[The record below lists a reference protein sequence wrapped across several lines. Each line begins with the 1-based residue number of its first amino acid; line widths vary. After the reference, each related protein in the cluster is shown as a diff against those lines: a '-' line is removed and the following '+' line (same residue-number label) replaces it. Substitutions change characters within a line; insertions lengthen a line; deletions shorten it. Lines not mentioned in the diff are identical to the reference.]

1 MCHWANG
8 SFTWQK
14 QIFSDLVMV
23 LQGRYQH
30 LSLCRTFQFGKG
42 AGWARCMHE
51 SCFCWVVEAAGAS
64 TIAALLAAVTQQKPL
79 LHIIWSRHWSFC
91 WSLPLQGSRF
101 YLMLGLK
108 LPGPLCV
115 SLLETGDELAS
126 LCFCLC
132 YCTNLAGGRSCCYH
146 KEKIT
151 HDKKATGQSIVK
163 QSPGLMLFPAEVRC
177 LQESS
182 GNIHVR
188 GLGGKYI
195 LLVLSEIWWWCFYG
209 RIHH

>member
-1 MCHWANG
+1 
-8 SFTWQK
+8 
-14 QIFSDLVMV
+14 
-23 LQGRYQH
+23 
-30 LSLCRTFQFGKG
+30 
-42 AGWARCMHE
+42 
-51 SCFCWVVEAAGAS
+51 
-64 TIAALLAAVTQQKPL
+64 
-79 LHIIWSRHWSFC
+79 
-91 WSLPLQGSRF
+91 
-101 YLMLGLK
+101 MLGLK

-163 QSPGLMLFPAEVRC
+163 QSPGLMLFPAEAKC

-195 LLVLSEIWWWCFYG
+195 LLVLKKNLVSYQSWFDKCRFVHDGISLVLVQKEVGDSEGKVGQISL
-209 RIHH
+209 